1 MDSSPP
7 PGGALV
13 TYFHWFSH
21 GFSAEFA
28 NFHWSSNVSH
38 WLLLIAIRLAP
49 TFIDFSSESHLVGVT
64 REPSPPILLQ
74 HHDITILQYCD
85 SQCWNIENLQQYNI
99 TISQH
104 CNITILKY
112 CNNAILRYYNTAI
125 VQYCSI
131 TKLRYCNI
139 TMLHFTTLHFYNITG
154 TILRHCNITAS
165 QNQDIKIIWYYNT
178 IITIFHSFN
187 ISILQLC
194 NITMIIIDFSRHLP
208 RPSSNPPSLKASCGL
223 GGMREA

>member
-1 MDSSPP
+1 MNLISLASQGSP
-7 PGGALV
+7 
-13 TYFHWFSH
+13 
-21 GFSAEFA
+21 
-28 NFHWSSNVSH
+28 
-38 WLLLIAIRLAP
+38 R
-49 TFIDFSSESHLVGVT
+49 HLFYC
-64 REPSPPILLQ
+64 S
-74 HHDITILQYCD
+74 ITILQYCNTAIRNVETLKIYNNTIL
-85 SQCWNIENLQQYNI
+85 QYHNIAILQYWSIATMQYYG
-99 TISQH
+99 
-104 CNITILKY
+104 ITILQ
-112 CNNAILRYYNTAI
+112 LI
-125 VQYCSI
+125 VQCCSI